1 MTETESGL
9 GGSERD
15 YGEEALVMIMGGGG
29 IITLDARYRDKL
41 TRRLSRGEG
50 FGFSRALHLYVCV
63 ERLGYPGTILGIL
76 FWYKRAMLDKI
87 TNAEATSGSNHEPR
101 GAGMNGPIAGF
112 RHSPTGGCLSQQV
125 WMLTH

>member
-15 YGEEALVMIMGGGG
+15 YGEEALVMIMGGG

-50 FGFSRALHLYVCV
+50 FGFSRALHLYACI

-87 TNAEATSGSNHEPR
+87 MQRQPQAETTSHVEP
-101 GAGMNGPIAGF
+101 G
-112 RHSPTGGCLSQQV
+112 
-125 WMLTH
+125 